1 MRVSLKKMVSK
12 FTRVSFIGFHQ
23 FTTPAF
29 IPEDFMEA
37 EGDESDDAGHGDMRN
52 LHLNDDPDQ
61 FADD

>member
-1 MRVSLKKMVSK
+1 MRVSPKKMVSTV
-12 FTRVSFIGFHQ
+12 TRLIINGLDSSF
-23 FTTPAF
+23 PAF

-37 EGDESDDAGHGDMRN
+37 EGDESDDAEHGDMRN

>member
-1 MRVSLKKMVSK
+1 MRASPKMTVSEHAVQP
-12 FTRVSFIGFHQ
+12 GFYPVLYV
-23 FTTPAF
+23 PAL

-37 EGDESDDAGHGDMRN
+37 EEGEESDDGGHGDMRN